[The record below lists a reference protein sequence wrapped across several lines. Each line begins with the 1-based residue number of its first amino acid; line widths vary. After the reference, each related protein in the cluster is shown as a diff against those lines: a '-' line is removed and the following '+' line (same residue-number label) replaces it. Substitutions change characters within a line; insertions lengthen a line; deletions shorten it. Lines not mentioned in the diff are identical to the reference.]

1 MMENENGKFES
12 REIISMF
19 PTFVWQTMIKEE
31 IYQTLNAEIVKK
43 LNTLR
48 QTKPEVDQDISWQ
61 SDGDLHKLPEFGEL
75 ISLVKEVTKSVLAF
89 LKVGYEGIEIT
100 GCWANMNATGSI
112 HKIHSHP
119 NNFLSGV
126 YYVQTD
132 EGSDAINFHD
142 PRVQTGIIRPPVTE
156 LSTENTDQVV
166 VKVKNGMF
174 LLFPS
179 WLQHSVDAN
188 QSPQAR
194 ISVSFNIMF
203 SPYVE
208 TMSKPL
214 W

>member
-1 MMENENGKFES
+1 MDIENGKFEN

-19 PTFVWQTMIKEE
+19 PTFVWQSMIKEE
-31 IYQTLNAEIVKK
+31 IHQK
-43 LNTLR
+43 LNRDIIQKLTTLR
-48 QTKPEVDQDISWQ
+48 QSIPEADHFSSWQ
-61 SDGDLHKLPEFGEL
+61 SDPDLHEFAEFQPL
-75 ISLVKEVTKSVLAF
+75 ISLVKVAAESVFAF
-89 LKVGYEGIEIT
+89 LKVGHEGFELT
-100 GCWANMNATGSI
+100 GCWANMNVAGTT
-112 HKIHSHP
+112 HKMHSHP

-132 EGSDAINFHD
+132 EGSDTINFHD

-156 LSTENTDQVV
+156 LSAENTDQVV
-166 VKVKNGMF
+166 VRVKNGMF

-179 WLQHSVDAN
+179 WLQHSVDTN
-188 QSPQAR
+188 QSTQAR

>member
-1 MMENENGKFES
+1 MEIENGKFES

-31 IYQTLNAEIVKK
+31 IYQTLNRDIIHK
-43 LNTLR
+43 LTILR
-48 QTKPEVDQDISWQ
+48 KTMTEVDHCSSWQ
-61 SDGDLHKLPEFGEL
+61 SDPDLHKFAEFQAL
-75 ISLVKEVTKSVLAF
+75 ISLVKVAVKNVFAF
-89 LKVGYEGIEIT
+89 LKVGHEGFELT
-100 GCWANMNATGSI
+100 GCWANMNVAGTT

-126 YYVQTD
+126 YYVQTA
-132 EGSDAINFHD
+132 EGSDTINFHD

-156 LSTENTDQVV
+156 LSAENTDQVV
-166 VKVKNGMF
+166 VRVKSGMF

>member
-1 MMENENGKFES
+1 MQNNHDQFES

-31 IYQTLNAEIVKK
+31 VYQSLNKDIINK
-43 LNTLR
+43 LNQLKTANPDLDR
-48 QTKPEVDQDISWQ
+48 GGSWQ
-61 SDGDLHKLPEFGEL
+61 SAGDLHKMTEFEAL
-75 ISLVKEVTKSVLAF
+75 IALVKATTTSVLSF
-89 LKVGYEGIEIT
+89 LKVGHEGFELT
-100 GCWANMNATGSI
+100 GCWANMNESGSS
-112 HKIHSHP
+112 HKSHSHP

-126 YYVQTD
+126 YYVQTQ
-132 EGSDAINFHD
+132 EGSDTINFHD

-156 LSTENTDQVV
+156 LTTENTDQVV
-166 VKVKNGMF
+166 VNIRNGMF

-188 QSPQAR
+188 QSADTR

-203 SPYVE
+203 SAYVDS
-208 TMSKPL
+208 MSKPL

>member
-19 PTFVWQTMIKEE
+19 PTFVWQTMIKEQ

-48 QTKPEVDQDISWQ
+48 QSKPEVDQDISWQ

-100 GCWANMNATGSI
+100 GCWANMNAIGSI

-174 LLFPS
+174 LIFPS
-179 WLQHSVDAN
+179 WLQHSVED
-188 QSPQAR
+188 R
-194 ISVSFNIMF
+194 KSV
-203 SPYVE
+203 V
-208 TMSKPL
+208 
-214 W
+214 

>member
-1 MMENENGKFES
+1 MENKNGNFES

-19 PTFVWQTMIKEE
+19 PTFVWQTIIKKE
-31 IYQTLNAEIVKK
+31 INQTMNRDLVNK
-43 LNTLR
+43 LETLR
-48 QTKPEVDQDISWQ
+48 QTAPEFDQDASWQ
-61 SDGDLHKLPEFGEL
+61 SARDLHNLAEFQTL
-75 ISLVKEVTKSVLAF
+75 VSFVKETVKSVLAF
-89 LKVGYEGIEIT
+89 LKIGYEGFELT
-100 GCWANMNATGSI
+100 GCWANINVVGST
-112 HKIHSHP
+112 HKMHSHP

-132 EGSDAINFHD
+132 EGSDTINFHD
-142 PRVQTGIIRPPVTE
+142 PRIQTGIIRPPVTE
-156 LSTENTDQVV
+156 LTDQNTDQVV
-166 VKVKNGMF
+166 VRVKNGMF

-188 QSPQAR
+188 QGAQAR

-208 TMSKPL
+208 TMSRPL

>member
-1 MMENENGKFES
+1 MEIENGKFES

-19 PTFVWQTMIKEE
+19 PTFVWQTMVKEE
-31 IYQTLNAEIVKK
+31 IYQTLNRDIIHK
-43 LNTLR
+43 LTILR
-48 QTKPEVDQDISWQ
+48 KTTPEVDHFSSWQ
-61 SDGDLHKLPEFGEL
+61 SDPDLHKFAEFQAL
-75 ISLVKEVTKSVLAF
+75 ISLVKVAAKNIFAF
-89 LKVGYEGIEIT
+89 LKVGHEGFELT
-100 GCWANMNATGSI
+100 GCWANMNVAGTT
-112 HKIHSHP
+112 HKMHSHP

-132 EGSDAINFHD
+132 EGSDTINFHD

-156 LSTENTDQVV
+156 LSAENTDQVV
-166 VKVKNGMF
+166 VRVKSGMF

-188 QSPQAR
+188 QSTQAR

>member
-1 MMENENGKFES
+1 MQNDNGKFES

-19 PTFVWQTMIKEE
+19 PTFVWQTLIKDE
-31 IYQTLNAEIVKK
+31 IYLALNRDIINK
-43 LNTLR
+43 LNKLK
-48 QTKPEVDQDISWQ
+48 QKIPEVDHSISWQ
-61 SDGDLHKLPEFGEL
+61 SNGDLHRLAEFSAL
-75 ISLVKEVTKSVLAF
+75 ISLVREMTTSVLAF
-89 LKVGYEGIEIT
+89 LKVGHEGFEIT
-100 GCWANMNATGSI
+100 GCWANMNVVGSP
-112 HKIHSHP
+112 HKMHSHP

-126 YYVQTD
+126 YYVQT
-132 EGSDAINFHD
+132 EKGSDTINFHD
-142 PRVQTGIIRPPVTE
+142 PRVQTGIIRPPATE
-156 LSTENTDQVV
+156 LSAENTDQVV
-166 VKVKNGMF
+166 VNIKDGMF

-188 QSPQAR
+188 QSTKTR